1 MLRRP
6 PRSTRTDTLFPDTTL
21 FRSCAADGVGHTI
34 MTLYS
39 HTSSGSSYA
48 HSEPANASAGGC
60 PTRACTPPLLASLGP
75 VLCLYRVADSHV
87 LTGYHCA
94 ADVRA
99 MVHLDS
105 DGPQEALL
113 FFDRLRQPCWRLYL
127 LPDSD
132 CLA

>member
-34 MTLYS
+34 LTLYS

-87 LTGYHCA
+87 LTGYHCDA
-94 ADVRA
+94 AVRA
-99 MVHLDS
+99 LVHLDR
-105 DGPQEALL
+105 DGPQEAL
-113 FFDRLRQPCWRLYL
+113 RSEERRVRKEWVSRCKAWWARY
-127 LPDSD
+127 
-132 CLA
+132 